1 MLNSALYTSSTNPL
15 RGGRITHNQTVDL
28 KPGLGP
34 GFPRVHRGSG
44 GETPEVE
51 RESTLDPTVANAN
64 RLSPSYLN
72 RTINRGK
79 KTRSSLV
86 NQSVEIGNKTQ

>member
-1 MLNSALYTSSTNPL
+1 MYTSTTNPL
-15 RGGRITHNQTVDL
+15 RGNRVKHNQTVDL
-28 KPGLGP
+28 KPGLGA
-34 GFPRVHRGSG
+34 GFKGVHRGSG

-51 RESTLDPTVANAN
+51 REYSFDQIGVANVN

-72 RTINRGK
+72 RTINRSK

-86 NQSVEIGNKTQ
+86 N